1 VTTDGPQLPTPQ
13 RVPDLL
19 AVPAAEPA
27 PVPDLPSGVT
37 DEDRNR
43 YGVLLDHAA
52 ERGLLS
58 PGDYQARL
66 SEVASATSLDE
77 LKRIVT
83 ELPVFDG
90 VGTSPAM
97 GPGVAAAVPATSVS
111 QAPSLRASSLQASSP
126 QAASPQTPS
135 PQTPSLQT
143 PSLQTPSLQTPGP
156 GDRHE
161 VWTSTVPDSLDAAL
175 WANLTPATQRRGRGN
190 PWVILGVLVV
200 VMLVAIMVLA
210 LVASHLT
217 HTTHAGSVEVARQT
231 VSRLRL

>member
-1 VTTDGPQLPTPQ
+1 MTTDGPQLPTPQ

-97 GPGVAAAVPATSVS
+97 GPGVADAVPATSVS
-111 QAPSLRASSLQASSP
+111 QAPSL
-126 QAASPQTPS
+126 QAA
-135 PQTPSLQT
+135 
-143 PSLQTPSLQTPGP
+143 SLQTPSLQTPGP

>member
-1 VTTDGPQLPTPQ
+1 
-13 RVPDLL
+13 
-19 AVPAAEPA
+19 
-27 PVPDLPSGVT
+27 VT

-66 SEVASATSLDE
+66 ADVASATSLDE

-97 GPGVAAAVPATSVS
+97 GPGVADAVPATSVS
-111 QAPSLRASSLQASSP
+111 QAPSL
-126 QAASPQTPS
+126 QAA
-135 PQTPSLQT
+135 
-143 PSLQTPSLQTPGP
+143 SLQTPSLQTPGP

-190 PWVILGVLVV
+190 PWVILGILVV

>member
-1 VTTDGPQLPTPQ
+1 MTTDGPQLPTPQ

-111 QAPSLRASSLQASSP
+111 QAPSL
-126 QAASPQTPS
+126 
-135 PQTPSLQT
+135 
-143 PSLQTPSLQTPGP
+143 QTPGP
-156 GDRHE
+156 GDRYE
-161 VWTSTVPDSLDAAL
+161 VRTSTVPDSLDAAL

>member
-1 VTTDGPQLPTPQ
+1 MTTDGPQLPTPQ

-111 QAPSLRASSLQASSP
+111 QAPSL
-126 QAASPQTPS
+126 QAA
-135 PQTPSLQT
+135 SLQT

>member
-97 GPGVAAAVPATSVS
+97 GPGVADAVPATSVS
-111 QAPSLRASSLQASSP
+111 QAPSL
-126 QAASPQTPS
+126 QAA
-135 PQTPSLQT
+135 
-143 PSLQTPSLQTPGP
+143 SLQTPSLQTPGP

-190 PWVILGVLVV
+190 PWVILGILVV

>member
-1 VTTDGPQLPTPQ
+1 MTTDGPQLPTPQ

-135 PQTPSLQT
+135 
-143 PSLQTPSLQTPGP
+143 LQTPGP

-190 PWVILGVLVV
+190 PWVILGILVV

>member
-111 QAPSLRASSLQASSP
+111 QAPSL
-126 QAASPQTPS
+126 QAA
-135 PQTPSLQT
+135 
-143 PSLQTPSLQTPGP
+143 SLQTPSLQTPGP

>member
-1 VTTDGPQLPTPQ
+1 MTTDGPQLPTPQ

-111 QAPSLRASSLQASSP
+111 QAPSLQA
-126 QAASPQTPS
+126 
-135 PQTPSLQT
+135 

>member
-1 VTTDGPQLPTPQ
+1 MTTDGPQLPTPQ

-111 QAPSLRASSLQASSP
+111 QAPSL
-126 QAASPQTPS
+126 QAA
-135 PQTPSLQT
+135 SLQT

-190 PWVILGVLVV
+190 PWVILGILVV

>member
-1 VTTDGPQLPTPQ
+1 MTTDGPQLPTPQ

-97 GPGVAAAVPATSVS
+97 GPGVADAVPATSVS
-111 QAPSLRASSLQASSP
+111 QAPSL
-126 QAASPQTPS
+126 QAA
-135 PQTPSLQT
+135 
-143 PSLQTPSLQTPGP
+143 SLQTPSLQTPGP

-190 PWVILGVLVV
+190 PWVILGILVV